1 LRVVVAHRLIPL
13 LAAVAVGAALLVPS
27 AAADGDPASDYLI
40 TQPVFIP
47 FDAHVSNSTSNELI
61 ALLATLKAKGYELR
75 VAVISSAYD
84 LGAIPILYRKPVEYA
99 HFLGQELFYWYQHEL
114 LVVMPNGY
122 GVYRHGAAPAADQ
135 RLVASFPPPGTTS
148 GNALVAA
155 ASGVVRALA
164 ARRAIDL
171 SHVKAAG
178 SSSSTGSDRVAIG
191 GAVAAALA
199 LAAGLVFLRRK
210 LGARR

>member
-1 LRVVVAHRLIPL
+1 MRVVIGHRLVPL
-13 LAAVAVGAALLVPS
+13 LAAIAVGAALLVPS
-27 AAADGDPASDYLI
+27 AGADGDPASDYLI

-47 FDAHVSNSTSNELI
+47 FDAHVSKGTSNELI
-61 ALLATLKAKGYELR
+61 ALLAALKARGYELR

-84 LGAIPILYRKPVEYA
+84 LGAIPVLYRKPGEYA
-99 HFLGQELFYWYQHEL
+99 HFLGQELFYWYKHEL

-122 GVYRHGAAPAADQ
+122 GVYSHGAAPAADQ
-135 RLVASFPPPGTTS
+135 KLVASFPPAATTG

-155 ASGVVRALA
+155 ASRLVRALA

-171 SHVKAAG
+171 SRVKAG
-178 SSSSTGSDRVAIG
+178 SSSSTGSDRLAIG
-191 GAVAAALA
+191 GGAALALA

-210 LGARR
+210 LRARR